1 MNFKHAL
8 NHQNVETF
16 KNENMRQLA
25 SIQRIKNLESIE
37 NADAILKATV
47 LGWQLV
53 VRKDEFQIGDLC
65 VYIEI
70 DSVMPDRPEFEF
82 LRARSNR
89 VRTIRLR
96 GQISQG
102 ICFPLSILPAGTPI
116 EEGLDVT
123 DLLGITKYEPPIPAQ
138 LAGTMKGN
146 FPSFVP
152 KTDETRVQILGALLE
167 KYEGESC
174 FITEKLDGSSVTY
187 YVKDGVF
194 GVCSRNLDLLETEE
208 NSFWKV
214 ARALDVEG
222 KLRSLGYNVAIQ
234 GELIGEGIQKNKYK
248 LRGQHAYFFNVFDID
263 QYEYLSF
270 EGFKSTLKTLDLKTV
285 PILDDNF
292 SLIADIPALTELAIG
307 KSKLCKT
314 THREGI
320 VIRPLEEKRD
330 RRGRVSFKSINPKFL
345 LKFED
350 T

>member
-1 MNFKHAL
+1 
-8 NHQNVETF
+8 
-16 KNENMRQLA
+16 MRQLA
-25 SIQRIKNLESIE
+25 SIQKIKNIEPIE
-37 NADAILKATV
+37 NADAIVRATV

-53 VRKDEFQIGDLC
+53 VRKDEFQIGDWC

-102 ICFPLSILPAGTPI
+102 VCFPLTILPEGTVI

-152 KTDETRVQILGALLE
+152 KTDETRIQILGNLLE
-167 KYEGESC
+167 KCAGEM
-174 FITEKLDGSSVTY
+174 FYVAEKLDGSSVTY
-187 YVKDGVF
+187 YLKDGEF
-194 GVCSRNLDLLETEE
+194 GVCSRNLDLIESEE

-214 ARALDVEG
+214 ARQLDIEN

-248 LRGQHAYFFNVFDID
+248 LRGQHVYFFNVFEID
-263 QYEYLSF
+263 KFEYLDF
-270 EGFKSTLKTLDLKTV
+270 ADFKKVIKDLDLQTV
-285 PILDDNF
+285 PILEEGF
-292 SLIADIPALTELAIG
+292 SLVADISTLTEMAIG

-320 VIRPLEEKRD
+320 VFRPLEEKRD
-330 RRGRVSFKSINPKFL
+330 KRGRVSFKSINPKFL

-350 T
+350 A